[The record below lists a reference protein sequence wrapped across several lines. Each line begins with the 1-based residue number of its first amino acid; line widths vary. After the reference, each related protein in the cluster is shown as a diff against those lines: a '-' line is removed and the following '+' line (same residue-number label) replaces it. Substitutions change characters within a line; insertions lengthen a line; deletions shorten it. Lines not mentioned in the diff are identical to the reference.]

1 MQCRTFSNKFHPC
14 TGTHD
19 IHQEIVADDE
29 GDQVK
34 YRMFQHPA
42 KDFLRVPW
50 LFIQRLLA
58 MRITINPVF
67 DPPENHFH
75 EHGLRARP
83 SAPDSSIGYGKK
95 DDEYHQRDHPD
106 KKEVEILGPELNAKD
121 YKCAVEKIKQQQL
134 LPIDFDKGGA
144 EKEYH
149 QQYAGDIPCSGQRP
163 FWFFRKYPKSF
174 AAFIDG
180 VQPVAKAA

>member
-1 MQCRTFSNKFHPC
+1 
-14 TGTHD
+14 
-19 IHQEIVADDE
+19 
-29 GDQVK
+29 
-34 YRMFQHPA
+34 MFQHPA
-42 KDFLRVPW
+42 KYLLRVPW
-50 LFIQRLLA
+50 LLIQHLLT
-58 MRITINPVF
+58 MRIAINPVF
-67 DPPENHFH
+67 NAAEENLH
-75 EHGLRARP
+75 ENRLGTGP
-83 SAPDSSIGYGKK
+83 STPDSSVGNGKE
-95 DDEYHQRDHPD
+95 DDEDHQRNHPD